1 MRKFW
6 NPTWFL
12 SPKKKLVECR
22 HVSTKGALDASVPV
36 KEQIQTRE
44 MAGPCPHSSVRAKA
58 VRVCVCA
65 CTHAKLLQSCSTLC
79 NPMDCSPLVS
89 SVHGILQARILEWV
103 AKPSSRGSS
112 QPRDQ
117 THISY
122 VSCIAGGFFTTEP
135 PGKPSKLSTASQV
148 SPLPALFGAADSLTV
163 Y

>member
-36 KEQIQTRE
+36 KEQVQTRE
-44 MAGPCPHSSVRAKA
+44 MAGPCPHSCVRAKA
-58 VRVCVCA
+58 VRVCVC
-65 CTHAKLLQSCSTLC
+65 TRVHAKLLQSCSTLC
-79 NPMDCSPLVS
+79 NPMDCSPPVS